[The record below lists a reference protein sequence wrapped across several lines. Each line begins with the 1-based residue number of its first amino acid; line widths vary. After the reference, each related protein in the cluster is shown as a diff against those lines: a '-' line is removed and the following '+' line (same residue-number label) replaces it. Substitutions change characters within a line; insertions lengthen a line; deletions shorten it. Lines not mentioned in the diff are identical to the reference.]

1 MHSNSLTFKQTLQP
15 RHLAR
20 VVINSLG
27 SDFSDFYVYFAHI
40 RLVEYDYWEQFES
53 IQRLGEWCCQSGLV
67 RESALQGVVL
77 NAAPPHGNAPL
88 VVGVLGPGYHSR
100 SL

>member
-1 MHSNSLTFKQTLQP
+1 MFVLNTHVRWPCRRVQP
-15 RHLAR
+15 TPSPAPL
-20 VVINSLG
+20 
-27 SDFSDFYVYFAHI
+27 DFSDFYVYFAHI

-67 RESALQGVVL
+67 REFALQGVVL
-77 NAAPPHGNAPL
+77 NASPPHGNAPL

-100 SL
+100 YL